1 MRMDAGLLL
10 LRCGVGLTML
20 VLHGLPYLKHFEAEA
35 GRFLPLLGLDGRVT
49 LGLVIFAE
57 VGCSLL
63 LVVGL
68 FTRPAA
74 LVLAL
79 VMAAAFIMVHGAS
92 FDGEQSGELAF
103 MYLVGSGTLAFTG
116 PGRFAWD
123 RS

>member
-35 GRFLPLLGLDGRVT
+35 ERFLPLLGLDGRVT

-68 FTRPAA
+68 FTKPAA